1 MDGPGLCQ
9 ADGEAPESAV
19 PPLCGT
25 TRSRR
30 RWQSG
35 NERLLFLSGQAC
47 APVPAQV
54 CPPRQLCW
62 GDLPSLDV
70 HLIGRGAILH
80 LTLAGGACGEEKHK
94 GMRVNGE
101 EDPWGA
107 CPASAPG
114 PPGDGFMLALSLATP
129 RPTPSSHQPSVPF
142 LVVFAWSHFTGFKL
156 IPSRGDPSL
165 LPLEWRLQLPLLQL
179 PPCPQSPNL
188 ELQSPHFPRSRS
200 NLELPTQWVHFI
212 PPCEQGSDLPAGRV
226 RVGISARAPPHGGM
240 LSCLHPGAWRCG
252 EGR

>member
-1 MDGPGLCQ
+1 MGKTSTMAYGLMGERTPGGP
-9 ADGEAPESAV
+9 A
-19 PPLCGT
+19 PPLPLVPQETVSC
-25 TRSRR
+25 
-30 RWQSG
+30 W
-35 NERLLFLSGQAC
+35 LS
-47 APVPAQV
+47 
-54 CPPRQLCW
+54 
-62 GDLPSLDV
+62 
-70 HLIGRGAILH
+70 
-80 LTLAGGACGEEKHK
+80 
-94 GMRVNGE
+94 
-101 EDPWGA
+101 
-107 CPASAPG
+107 ASQRPG
-114 PPGDGFMLALSLATP
+114 PPHPLISPLSL
-129 RPTPSSHQPSVPF
+129 F
-142 LVVFAWSHFTGFKL
+142 LWVFAWSHFTGFKL

-240 LSCLHPGAWRCG
+240 PSCLHPGARRCG

>member
-25 TRSRR
+25 TRSCR

-142 LVVFAWSHFTGFKL
+142 LVPEAPLRSEERAAPLGDSSAPASPAVSSTNSFFTW
-156 IPSRGDPSL
+156 
-165 LPLEWRLQLPLLQL
+165 EW
-179 PPCPQSPNL
+179 
-188 ELQSPHFPRSRS
+188 
-200 NLELPTQWVHFI
+200 
-212 PPCEQGSDLPAGRV
+212 G
-226 RVGISARAPPHGGM
+226 
-240 LSCLHPGAWRCG
+240 
-252 EGR
+252 